1 MAEFIQCCMPM
12 REDQKPIIT
21 ISTGKITG
29 QLRETSKNIDYISF
43 TSIPYAE
50 PPIGIIKKT
59 NFLKE
64 KQICNYL
71 PTMYFF

>member
-50 PPIGIIKKT
+50 PPIGKI
-59 NFLKE
+59 F
-64 KQICNYL
+64 
-71 PTMYFF
+71 

>member
-29 QLRETSKNIDYISF
+29 QLRETSKNNDYISF

-50 PPIGIIKKT
+50 PPIGKKT

-64 KQICNYL
+64 KQIGNYL
-71 PTMYFF
+71 CIFSK

>member
-50 PPIGIIKKT
+50 PPIGKIKK
-59 NFLKE
+59 L
-64 KQICNYL
+64 IL
-71 PTMYFF
+71 